1 MLAVAL
7 TQWKR
12 NGFGQSISPRRTAT
26 LKVQD
31 RYGLAVSTMFL
42 NYLAARDTH
51 TPLCQHP
58 CISLTE
64 AAGVLSLPKADSLD
78 ISLLGL
84 FLYK

>member
-51 TPLCQHP
+51 THHCANIHVSV
-58 CISLTE
+58 SLKQQE
-64 AAGVLSLPKADSLD
+64 YFHYPRLILW
-78 ISLLGL
+78 I
-84 FLYK
+84 FLY